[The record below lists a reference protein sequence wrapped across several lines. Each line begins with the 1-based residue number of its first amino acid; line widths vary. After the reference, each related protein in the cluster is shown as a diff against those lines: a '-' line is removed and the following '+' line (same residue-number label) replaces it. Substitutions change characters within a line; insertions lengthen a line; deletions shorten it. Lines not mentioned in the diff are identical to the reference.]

1 MERKILNPT
10 IAEKSSHPAI
20 VAKKP
25 LAADVEPVDRGND
38 DEEEAPPEVEDP
50 DPRVAAG
57 VEAAGVTVG
66 VAVCVDTLVPDIKN
80 PLPIVLKVVQDE
92 DDGAG

>member
-1 MERKILNPT
+1 M
-10 IAEKSSHPAI
+10 
-20 VAKKP
+20 
-25 LAADVEPVDRGND
+25 
-38 DEEEAPPEVEDP
+38 
-50 DPRVAAG
+50 
-57 VEAAGVTVG
+57 G